1 MDMKIFILACGALL
15 IAVVIAHGLWVARR
29 SRRNPLK
36 MELAEENVT
45 ASAFDEMELLRGE
58 LPNGG
63 ARVAPNER
71 PSLASSK
78 LPLQHDE
85 VLVGESEIETGSGT
99 LPFGEARV
107 DGTMSNNAPIV
118 AEGMPSR
125 LRRTRKDSEQA
136 SQQIERESNGTAIL
150 ELDDPTDLVV
160 VSVMDSEGEHW
171 NGSKVLEELLRHGL
185 KYGDMNIFHRI
196 DEDGV
201 TQFSVAN
208 AVEPG
213 SFDLADVK
221 AMATPG
227 ITMFLRIPGPRDP
240 LSAYDDML
248 SVAKDTAKTLGG
260 ELRDEHMSLMT
271 SQVIDHYRQQIIEFA
286 RKKMSVRA

>member
-1 MDMKIFILACGALL
+1 MDMKIFILGCGALL
-15 IAVVIAHGLWVARR
+15 IAAVIAHGLWVARR

-45 ASAFDEMELLRGE
+45 ASAFDAMELLRGE

-63 ARVAPNER
+63 ARVAPSQG
-71 PSLASSK
+71 PAIASGK
-78 LPLQHDE
+78 QPLQQDE
-85 VLVGESEIETGSGT
+85 ALFGESEIAPGIDT
-99 LPFGEARV
+99 LPFGEVRI
-107 DGTMSNNAPIV
+107 DGEISNDAPIV

-125 LRRTRKDSEQA
+125 LRRTRKDGEEGSKQTR
-136 SQQIERESNGTAIL
+136 REKDRSAIL

-160 VSVMDSEGEHW
+160 VSVMDSEGERW

-196 DEDGV
+196 DEGGV

-208 AVEPG
+208 AIEPG
-213 SFDLADVK
+213 SFDLADIK

-227 ITMFLRIPGPRDP
+227 ITMFLRIPELRDP

-248 SVAKDTAKTLGG
+248 SVAKDTARTLGG
-260 ELRDEHMSLMT
+260 ELRDERMSLMT

>member
-1 MDMKIFILACGALL
+1 MEMKIFILGCGALL
-15 IAVVIAHGLWVARR
+15 IAAVIAHGLWVARR

-36 MELAEENVT
+36 MELAQENVT
-45 ASAFDEMELLRGE
+45 ASAFDAMELLRGE

-63 ARVAPNER
+63 ARVAPSQG
-71 PSLASSK
+71 PAISSGK
-78 LPLQHDE
+78 QPLQQDQA
-85 VLVGESEIETGSGT
+85 LIGETEIAPGIDT
-99 LPFGEARV
+99 LPFGEVRI
-107 DGTMSNNAPIV
+107 DGEISNDAPIV

-125 LRRTRKDSEQA
+125 LRRTRKDGEEGSK
-136 SQQIERESNGTAIL
+136 QIRREKDRSAIL

-160 VSVMDSEGEHW
+160 VSVMDSEGERW

-196 DEDGV
+196 DEGGV

-208 AVEPG
+208 AIEPG
-213 SFDLADVK
+213 SFDLADIK

-227 ITMFLRIPGPRDP
+227 ITMFLRIPELRDP

-248 SVAKDTAKTLGG
+248 SVAKDTARTLGG
-260 ELRDEHMSLMT
+260 ELRDERMSLMT
-271 SQVIDHYRQQIIEFA
+271 SQVIDHYRQQNIEFS

>member
-1 MDMKIFILACGALL
+1 
-15 IAVVIAHGLWVARR
+15 
-29 SRRNPLK
+29 
-36 MELAEENVT
+36 
-45 ASAFDEMELLRGE
+45 MELLRGE

-78 LPLQHDE
+78 LPLQQDE
-85 VLVGESEIETGSGT
+85 VLVGESEIATGSGT

-125 LRRTRKDSEQA
+125 LRRTREDGEKA
-136 SQQIERESNGTAIL
+136 SKQIERESSGTAIL
-150 ELDDPTDLVV
+150 ELDDLTDLVV
-160 VSVMDSEGEHW
+160 VSVMAEEPTKAKTEPRTYRRLQRCYPGCW
-171 NGSKVLEELLRHGL
+171 N
-185 KYGDMNIFHRI
+185 
-196 DEDGV
+196 
-201 TQFSVAN
+201 T
-208 AVEPG
+208 
-213 SFDLADVK
+213 FDLADVK

>member
-1 MDMKIFILACGALL
+1 MDMKIFILGCGALL
-15 IAVVIAHGLWVARR
+15 IAAVIAHGLWVARR

-36 MELAEENVT
+36 MELAQENVT
-45 ASAFDEMELLRGE
+45 ASAFDAMELLRGE

-63 ARVAPNER
+63 ARVAPSQG
-71 PSLASSK
+71 PAIASGK
-78 LPLQHDE
+78 QPLQQDE
-85 VLVGESEIETGSGT
+85 VLFRESEIAPGIDT
-99 LPFGEARV
+99 LPFGEVRI
-107 DGTMSNNAPIV
+107 DGEISNDAPIV

-125 LRRTRKDSEQA
+125 LRRTRKDGEEGSK
-136 SQQIERESNGTAIL
+136 QIRREKDRSAIL

-160 VSVMDSEGEHW
+160 VSVMDSEGERW

-196 DEDGV
+196 DEGGV

-208 AVEPG
+208 AIEPG
-213 SFDLADVK
+213 SFDLADIK

-227 ITMFLRIPGPRDP
+227 ITMFLRIPELRDP

-248 SVAKDTAKTLGG
+248 SVAKDTARTLGG
-260 ELRDEHMSLMT
+260 ELRDERMSLMT

-286 RKKMSVRA
+286 RKKMSVHA